1 MLSKKIWVALR
12 ILVILVLLFGFA
24 VLGIFGGFNYVI
36 SQDTRFSNLKKGLAE
51 GKYKVTAD
59 NKDAVTVVVETGDS
73 TSDIADKLYEKGL
86 IKNKLVF
93 SLMSKIN
100 GFDGAY
106 VAGTHY
112 LLKSYSYDELMFF
125 MTLESATVSVTIP
138 EGATYVQVKKILHKA
153 GLTFN
158 DEEFDQCMNSPN
170 MFVDFDFI
178 ANIDINEDRDFILAG
193 YLYPDTYMFDIN
205 AKPETII
212 RRFLSNMKNKLYAE
226 YYTRAKGLKMSMDQV
241 ITLASIIQ
249 METGKPRDMMYV
261 SAVFHNRLKSKDK
274 SLRKFGS
281 SATVNYL
288 VEKNG
293 GKTSLLHSDEELAI
307 DSPYNTYKHEGLPPG
322 PICMPGLDAIS
333 AALYPEPGCGY
344 LYFCATGDGGTAF
357 ATTLKQHNK
366 NIAKYKDNWTKH
378 EDVTEEEPQGEDIDD
393 QNAGKDPDEDTTPAE
408 TTTKKN

>member
-12 ILVILVLLFGFA
+12 ILVILLLLFGFA
-24 VLGIFGGFNYVI
+24 VLGVFGGFNYVL
-36 SQDTRFSNLKKGLAE
+36 SQDSRFDTLKKGLAE
-51 GKYKVTAD
+51 GKYKVKAD
-59 NKDAVTVVVETGDS
+59 TPGAVTLVIETGDS
-73 TSDIADKLYEKGL
+73 TSDIADKLYEQGL
-86 IKNKLVF
+86 IGNKLVF

-125 MTLESATVSVTIP
+125 LTLESATVAVTIP
-138 EGATYVQVKKILHKA
+138 EGTTYVQLKKLLHKA
-153 GLTFN
+153 GLTFD
-158 DEEFDQCMNSPN
+158 DEEFDKCMNSPD
-170 MFVDFDFI
+170 MFVDYDFI
-178 ANIDINEDRDFILAG
+178 SKIEINEDRDYILAG
-193 YLYPDTYMFDIN
+193 YLYPDTYMFDVN
-205 AKPETII
+205 SKPETII
-212 RRFLSNMKNKLYAE
+212 RKFLNNMRGKLYQE
-226 YYTRAKGLKMSMDQV
+226 YYTRAKALNMSMDQV

-249 METGKPRDMMYV
+249 METGKPLDMMYV

-281 SATVNYL
+281 SATINYL
-288 VEKNG
+288 VEKQG
-293 GKTSLLHSDEELAI
+293 GKTSLLHSDAELAI
-307 DSPYNTYKHEGLPPG
+307 DSPYNTYTHEGLTPG

-378 EDVTEEEPQGEDIDD
+378 EDVTEEEPHGEDIDD
-393 QNAGKDPDEDTTPAE
+393 QNAGGEPDEDTPPAD
-408 TTTKKN
+408 NN

>member
-12 ILVILVLLFGFA
+12 ILVILLLLFGFA
-24 VLGIFGGFNYVI
+24 VLGVFGGFNYVL
-36 SQDTRFSNLKKGLAE
+36 SQDSRFDTLKKGLAE
-51 GKYKVTAD
+51 GKYKVKAD
-59 NKDAVTVVVETGDS
+59 TPGAVTLVIETGDS
-73 TSDIADKLYEKGL
+73 TSDIADKLYEQGL
-86 IKNKLVF
+86 IGNKLVF

-125 MTLESATVSVTIP
+125 LTLESATVAVTIP
-138 EGATYVQVKKILHKA
+138 EGTTYVQLKKLLHKA
-153 GLTFN
+153 GLTF
-158 DEEFDQCMNSPN
+158 DDDEFDKCMNSPD
-170 MFVDFDFI
+170 MFVDYDFI
-178 ANIDINEDRDFILAG
+178 SKIEINEDRDYILAG
-193 YLYPDTYMFDIN
+193 YLYPDTYMFDVN
-205 AKPETII
+205 SKPETII
-212 RRFLSNMKNKLYAE
+212 RKFLNNMRGKLYQE
-226 YYTRAKGLKMSMDQV
+226 YYTRAKALNMSMDQV

-249 METGKPRDMMYV
+249 METGKPLDMMYV

-281 SATVNYL
+281 SATINYL
-288 VEKNG
+288 VEKQG
-293 GKTSLLHSDEELAI
+293 GKTSLLHSDAELAI
-307 DSPYNTYKHEGLPPG
+307 DSPYNTYTHEGLTPG

-378 EDVTEEEPQGEDIDD
+378 EDVTEVEPGGEDIDD
-393 QNAGKDPDEDTTPAE
+393 QNAGKDPEETTAPTE
-408 TTTKKN
+408 TTKKKN

>member
-1 MLSKKIWVALR
+1 MHIFKNIPHNTRLQPSNTIAL
-12 ILVILVLLFGFA
+12 LH
-24 VLGIFGGFNYVI
+24 VLGVFGGFNYVI
-36 SQDTRFSNLKKGLAE
+36 SQDTRFSTLKKGLAE

-59 NKDAVTVVVETGDS
+59 NKDAVTVVVESGDS

-170 MFVDFDFI
+170 MFVDYDFVSKI
-178 ANIDINEDRDFILAG
+178 EINEDRDYILAG

-212 RRFLSNMKNKLYAE
+212 RKFLSNMRSKLYEE
-226 YYTRAKGLKMSMDQV
+226 YYKRAEGLKMSMDQV

-288 VEKNG
+288 IEKQG

-307 DSPYNTYKHEGLPPG
+307 DSPYNTYTHEGLTPG

-357 ATTLKQHNK
+357 ATNLKQHNK
-366 NIAKYKDNWTKH
+366 NIAKYKSNWTKH
-378 EDVTEEEPQGEDIDD
+378 EDVTEEEPHGEDLDD
-393 QNAGKDPDEDTTPAE
+393 ENIGKHTGDETTPAE
-408 TTTKKN
+408 TTKKN